1 VSSSQTCLEK
11 ESYLNVTANQVINLT
26 AAEAVRHLSGC
37 VFHNST
43 QNKKDWLGCHNSRK
57 FRSARER
64 WWFLAI
70 SNCNATKVIV
80 VSCFVSAYAVC
91 TAGRA

>member
-11 ESYLNVTANQVINLT
+11 ESYLNVSANQVINLT
-26 AAEAVRHLSGC
+26 AAEAIRQSSGC
-37 VFHNST
+37 VLHNST
-43 QNKKDWLGCHNSRK
+43 QNKEWLGCHNTRK

-70 SNCNATKVIV
+70 SNCNATKVTV
-80 VSCFVSAYAVC
+80 
-91 TAGRA
+91 G